1 MPDNQKDQ
9 KDELTPVG
17 PGADDEA
24 AASTSQEEGRAG
36 EDYQYAEEGGG
47 QDEGADER
55 VGHADDEGQ
64 EEGAQGDEEPRL
76 SREAKR
82 RRRKRERY
90 ERDQQE
96 LAFYR
101 SMVAN
106 YERDQTQRLSAV
118 EQRQAQSEVAAVDAE
133 ISRTEAQVRE
143 AETLLGQAMEAKD
156 TTATV
161 EALRVRDQLRDGLM
175 QLRVAKV
182 QAVRAAQ
189 ERRNAPAQA
198 QQPDPT
204 IISRAQQWAR
214 EHTWFDPQGRNEDSR
229 IAYAIEQALASEG
242 RLDPRT
248 DAYWNEYERR
258 LAKRLPEHY
267 ETRGRE
273 RDEADDDDDDEG
285 DDEDVRGA
293 ARRREP
299 SRVNSKR
306 KPSGPEI
313 RVGGRERPLR
323 KGEVYVDAARREAM
337 EEAGVWGDPEKQ
349 ARFLR
354 AYQAYDRTNGRRRAN

>member
-1 MPDNQKDQ
+1 MSDNPKDQ
-9 KDELTPVG
+9 KDDLTPVG

-24 AASTSQEEGRAG
+24 ADAAPQESRAG
-36 EDYQYAEEGGG
+36 EDYSYAEE
-47 QDEGADER
+47 EGADER
-55 VGHADDEGQ
+55 VGHADGEEP
-64 EEGAQGDEEPRL
+64 EEGEQEGGEPRL

-101 SMVAN
+101 NMVAN

-118 EQRQAQSEVAAVDAE
+118 EQRQAQSEVAAVDSE

-156 TTATV
+156 AAATV

-175 QLRVAKV
+175 QLRGAKT

-189 ERRNAPAQA
+189 ERRNAPPQS
-198 QQPDPT
+198 QQFDPAVV
-204 IISRAQQWAR
+204 SRAQEWAR

-248 DAYWNEYERR
+248 DAYWAEYERR

-267 ETRGRE
+267 ETRERE
-273 RDEADDDDDDEG
+273 RDDEDDDEE
-285 DDEDVRGA
+285 DEDVRGTP
-293 ARRREP
+293 RRRETP
-299 SRVNSKR
+299 QVNSKR

-349 ARFLR
+349 AKFLR
-354 AYQAYDRTNGRRRAN
+354 AYQAYDRINGRRRAN